1 MFYRFLKTKVSVI
14 ILFLFVGSSGC
25 MTIPPYTPPIESI
38 ESHQVRT
45 NPVYRQSVQSYRQ
58 QQVKQQQQQQQIR
71 QQLSKQQKQQQ
82 QIKQVKQQFAKQQQQ
97 QVKHQDF
104 PNIQTQQHS
113 ETQQQRQWA
122 IQNTPQHNWSFT
134 AWNNLLDLL
143 GLSVPSAVQSSVHV
157 PVVRQP
163 SNPNNLSLAVKSR
176 ATKSNSITQ
185 VTYQSPQPF
194 QFQNVPN
201 TVHHP
206 VRPTASPELYQ
217 PWNLDNYRVK
227 RSVLNPY
234 RLVADTPETM
244 TGANRTTPPVMNHDR
259 LLTLSQYPQTPNSNL
274 NNTTPITNQEK
285 TFLFNLGHNLVK
297 EVLPSND
304 RKWSQNHA
312 VLQTAEWN
320 GNFVTIHNIRYSK
333 YETAERYTTQY
344 YDATFDLND
353 IRTIDLVVVPFRGIP
368 RLAHVESSFGFADG
382 RHLGMS
388 IEARYEEGER
398 YDPIGA
404 GLRQFELI
412 YVFADERDMIRIGT
426 DVNKNDVHIYRL
438 KFEPNEVRAMFVDA
452 LQRANKLAEKPEFY
466 HPLTNSCVT
475 NLIKHINKGKPKA
488 IPKEYRTLLPGLM
501 DHYVYDLKLIDTNA
515 KTFQEAKENAKVN
528 WLVEKFGDLEY
539 FSAGIRQNM
548 Y

>member
-1 MFYRFLKTKVSVI
+1 MI
-14 ILFLFVGSSGC
+14 ILLLIVGSSGC
-25 MTIPPYTPPIESI
+25 MTMPPCTPPMESVKSQ
-38 ESHQVRT
+38 SH
-45 NPVYRQSVQSYRQ
+45 PVKTTPAHRQSVHSFRQQQAKQQQIRQQPAKQ
-58 QQVKQQQQQQQIR
+58 QQVKQQP
-71 QQLSKQQKQQQ
+71 
-82 QIKQVKQQFAKQQQQ
+82 AKQQQQ
-97 QVKHQDF
+97 Q
-104 PNIQTQQHS
+104 
-113 ETQQQRQWA
+113 QWA
-122 IQNTPQHNWSFT
+122 MQNTSHQNQSSTP
-134 AWNNLLDLL
+134 WNDLLELL
-143 GLSVPSAVQSSVHV
+143 GLSKPLVIPHSLNVPAVQ
-157 PVVRQP
+157 QP
-163 SNPNNLSLAVKSR
+163 SKVKDLSLTA
-176 ATKSNSITQ
+176 KSNSITQ
-185 VTYQSPQPF
+185 VAYQLPQPF
-194 QFQNVPN
+194 QSQNVPQI
-201 TVHHP
+201 TQQP
-206 VRPTASPELYQ
+206 VRPAASPELYQ

-234 RLVADTPETM
+234 RLVSDGQETI
-244 TGANRTTPPVMNHDR
+244 ANRTTPPVMNKDR
-259 LLTLSQYPQTPNSNL
+259 LVTLSQLPQITNSSL
-274 NNTTPITNQEK
+274 NNQIATQENSI
-285 TFLFNLGHNLVK
+285 FSLGQDLAK
-297 EVLPSND
+297 EFIPSNN

-312 VLQTAEWN
+312 VLQTAEWH
-320 GNFVTIHNIRYSK
+320 GDMVTIHNIRYSK
-333 YETAERYTTQY
+333 YETEERYTTQY

-353 IRTIDLVVVPFRGIP
+353 ILTLDLVVVPFRGIP

-382 RHLGMS
+382 RHVGMS
-388 IEARYEEGER
+388 IEARYEEGEC

-438 KFEPNEVRAMFVDA
+438 KFAPEEVRAMFVDA

-466 HPLTNSCVT
+466 HPLSNSCVT
-475 NLIKHINKGKPKA
+475 NLIKHINKGRPKA